1 METFG
6 QRFQRLRKEKGLTQE
21 DIANKF
27 NITPQSVSKWE
38 NDLSTPDIA
47 IISDL
52 ASFLG
57 VSVETLLTGKVESV
71 SIKKDI
77 DLDKAI
83 LKIIVHSEDGDEVK
97 INFPLGLGDSL
108 LKTFVSKSLNK
119 LDGDIKEQIDLDKII
134 EMVKKG
140 AIGELINIK
149 SSDGDIVIIKVDYEK

>member
-21 DIANKF
+21 EIASKF